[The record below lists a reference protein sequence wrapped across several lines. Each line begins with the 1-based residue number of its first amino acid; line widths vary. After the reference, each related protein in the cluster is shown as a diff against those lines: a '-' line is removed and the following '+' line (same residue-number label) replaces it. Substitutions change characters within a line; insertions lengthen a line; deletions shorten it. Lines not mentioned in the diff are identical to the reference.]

1 MQVTDARPQESTKFG
16 QDLTAIVEAIQLLE
30 QTYPKRWK
38 EVCQQ
43 ALDDGEITL
52 ADALS
57 GLITAQILVEKS

>member
-1 MQVTDARPQESTKFG
+1 MTNAIPQESTKFG
-16 QDLTAIVEAIQLLE
+16 QDLTVIVEAIQLLK

-57 GLITAQILVEKS
+57 GLITAQMLLEES